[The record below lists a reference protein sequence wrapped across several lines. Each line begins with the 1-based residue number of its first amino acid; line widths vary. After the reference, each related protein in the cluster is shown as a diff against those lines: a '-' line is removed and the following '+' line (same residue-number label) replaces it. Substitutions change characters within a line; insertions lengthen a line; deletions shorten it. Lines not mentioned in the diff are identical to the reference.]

1 MLKINVRG
9 ENIEVTGAIREYVE
23 KRLAKLEKF
32 FDNTADSTA
41 HVNLKVYSDKTAKVE
56 VTIPLPYLVLR
67 AEETSPDMYASI
79 DLVADKLARQVKKFK
94 DKNLGKSK
102 LDSIRTGAVVEE
114 SAEEETVSE

>member
-67 AEETSPDMYASI
+67 AEETSPDMYAVLI
-79 DLVADKLARQVKKFK
+79 LLQINLNAKLENTRLK
-94 DKNLGKSK
+94 
-102 LDSIRTGAVVEE
+102 
-114 SAEEETVSE
+114 